1 MVSPRICM
9 HILSLQDERRYGEIN
24 MSKTIGCSL
33 KRGFFLSTDGQ
44 DFSLLSK
51 LRRQGYKELYYTAP
65 YNWAVIDPKTKKIFS
80 YTEGDTAE
88 ITCSNKAAL
97 IKEADKHIRFMKEMG
112 HPPSA
117 WKEGEDLVKKLRP
130 R

>member
-1 MVSPRICM
+1 L
-9 HILSLQDERRYGEIN
+9 ILKRGEIN
-24 MSKTIGCSL
+24 MSKKAGCKL

-97 IKEADKHIRFMKEMG
+97 IKEADKHIKFMKNQG
-112 HPPSA
+112 FSAPS
-117 WKEGEDLVKKLRP
+117 WKEGEDLVKKMR
-130 R
+130 RK

>member
-1 MVSPRICM
+1 MA
-9 HILSLQDERRYGEIN
+9 
-24 MSKTIGCSL
+24 KKAGCKI

-65 YNWAVIDPKTKKIFS
+65 YHWAVIDPKTKKIFS

-88 ITCSNKAAL
+88 ITCSNKSAL
-97 IKEADKHIRFMKEMG
+97 IKEADKHIKFMKNMG
-112 HPPSA
+112 HSSPS
-117 WKEGEDLVKKLRP
+117 WKEGEDLIKKLKKAQPKR